1 MEKNEI
7 RKSLYERLDVE
18 DLKYDIQVLVTE
30 LNHHQSKTNLFVEAI
45 KAQKMD
51 LNKILENQKPK
62 LPIEGLYQWR

>member
-18 DLKYDIQVLVTE
+18 DLKYDIRVLVTE

-51 LNKILENQKPK
+51 LNKILDSQKSK
-62 LPIEGLYQWR
+62 LPIEGLYQ

>member
-51 LNKILENQKPK
+51 LNKILDSQKSK
-62 LPIEGLYQWR
+62 LPIEGLYQ

>member
-45 KAQKMD
+45 KAQKKD
-51 LNKILENQKPK
+51 LDKILESTKSK
-62 LPIEGLYQWR
+62 LPTEGVYQ

>member
-51 LNKILENQKPK
+51 LNKILDTQKSK

>member
-51 LNKILENQKPK
+51 LNKILDSQKPK
-62 LPIEGLYQWR
+62 LPIEGLYQ